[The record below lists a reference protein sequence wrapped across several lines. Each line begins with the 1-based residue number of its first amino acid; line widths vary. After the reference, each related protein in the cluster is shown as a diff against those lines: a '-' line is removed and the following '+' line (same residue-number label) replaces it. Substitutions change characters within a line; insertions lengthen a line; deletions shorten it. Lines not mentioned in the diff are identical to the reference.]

1 MKQFYLLATYLW
13 SLWSVK
19 MASVAEAKRSFWTLV
34 NLWKAKK
41 SATLTLKSVKGDLRL
56 SFSVSLGQ
64 HEHEKPEDKKSR
76 QSLKR
81 DASSSK
87 QRRKQRRAADPAVQL
102 RAEAHAA
109 AQAQAAASVAEEAE
123 VETLRSEKPAEK
135 PPLAPSPEKEPVRE
149 ELVDEP
155 GDDGFCEFVEVPDDF
170 GTPDYDYEPEK
181 VEKAMKIL
189 SQRNRCCFCVYEC
202 PIPKQQESGKRLFGV
217 LEDLWDHI
225 ENEHPRAFDWLG

>member
-41 SATLTLKSVKGDLRL
+41 SATLTLKSVKGDLRV

-64 HEHEKPEDKKSR
+64 HEHEKLEDMKTR

-87 QRRKQRRAADPAVQL
+87 QRRKQRRAADPAV
-102 RAEAHAA
+102 
-109 AQAQAAASVAEEAE
+109 
-123 VETLRSEKPAEK
+123 
-135 PPLAPSPEKEPVRE
+135 
-149 ELVDEP
+149 EL
-155 GDDGFCEFVEVPDDF
+155 
-170 GTPDYDYEPEK
+170 K
-181 VEKAMKIL
+181 LMLLLKL
-189 SQRNRCCFCVYEC
+189 
-202 PIPKQQESGKRLFGV
+202 KQQPLSLKKRKSRLSEVRSQLKSLPLLPLLKRNLLGRSWWMSLV
-217 LEDLWDHI
+217 MMDSVSLWKCLMTSELLITTMDLKRW
-225 ENEHPRAFDWLG
+225 RKR